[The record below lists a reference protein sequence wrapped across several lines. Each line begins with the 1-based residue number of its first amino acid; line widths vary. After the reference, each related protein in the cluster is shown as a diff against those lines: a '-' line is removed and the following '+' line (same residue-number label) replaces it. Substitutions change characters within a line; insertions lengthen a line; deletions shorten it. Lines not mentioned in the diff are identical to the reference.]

1 MASSHLIACEGVR
14 QQIEVCRNK
23 DFLSLCW
30 LLRVHKH
37 MDNGNHL
44 LPVFREQVVIHV
56 CVFIILEK
64 KKKKQISRFL
74 VTRRRITMDPI
85 EQDVLLG
92 KNAH

>member
-1 MASSHLIACEGVR
+1 MASSQLIACEGVH
-14 QQIEVCRNK
+14 QHIEVCRNK

-64 KKKKQISRFL
+64 KTKYQAFGYEEMNYRGSY
-74 VTRRRITMDPI
+74 
-85 EQDVLLG
+85 
-92 KNAH
+92 